1 MKKIL
6 LFMAAAAM
14 MGGCA
19 KNDSDSSV
27 IAPVRE
33 RVEIGVATDGTKASY
48 DASLK
53 AYWETG
59 DKIVAVMGYG
69 TVQGETLDIQS
80 GSGSANAVFAGEITI
95 RDLID
100 PRYIH
105 FAYPDTAVLESVGD
119 AESATTCTFTVAA
132 EQDGKWSPFLCASSA
147 EKARPSKLSG
157 ITFGKSLNAAFGVRV
172 FAADGTTPKQ
182 LQSVKIEAA
191 NNITGTLSATTAV
204 DGSFADAVFA
214 VDATGNTITATNP
227 QYTTGV
233 DGAGRTYYEYRFEV
247 LPVVA
252 GDIKITVTAAD
263 GAVLS
268 RTMGKSVTFTANK
281 RAGVNISW
289 ASVSVEGI
297 TSWYEDS
304 CNSGVA
310 SSLDGRKIYVNN
322 VKIAGVDADAAG
334 VSESGVRVTDA
345 SNNVS
350 VYKNTDGGTSFSKEI
365 AVVGG
370 TYRVQPYAVI
380 NGTEYT
386 AAEQSI
392 IVTSVLGIGTHN
404 IWTSYN
410 HNYAVSKQNSG
421 VDNDKIYANVAL
433 SGDDA
438 SYAASNLV
446 STVALVYGS
455 TTTLKSG
462 DKSLVG
468 VDFTTD
474 AVAKTQYADCRLLVT
489 LANAS
494 GKTFTLTSPAY
505 TMNVTGIPYSINFT
519 NGSPDGWTTN
529 NTANSPSPLGDYL
542 RLVYGT
548 AWIISPRFVVPTTCD
563 VFATINAGAYRT
575 AGTYNPNIYISVSNT
590 GVAGGTATQ
599 LSGKNAIGL
608 SYQDISRD
616 LQIGAEDNNSHICI
630 YSSGDKPGLATNTA
644 GIMVKMFSITYR

>member
-33 RVEIGVATDGTKASY
+33 RVEVGVATDGTKASY

-80 GSGSANAVFAGEITI
+80 GSGSANAVFAGEITV

-119 AESATTCTFTVAA
+119 AESATTCTFTVAT

-172 FAADGTTPKQ
+172 FAADGSTPKQ

-334 VSESGVRVTDA
+334 VSESGIKVTDA

-410 HNYAVSKQNSG
+410 HNDAVSKQNSG

-468 VDFTTD
+468 ADFTTD

-505 TMNVTGIPYSINFT
+505 TMNVTGIPYDFDFSNNGKNSEGWTLSGTSWSTYSVLQLEKNGYAISPAFYIPADVSINVQT
-519 NGSPDGWTTN
+519 TVKTYLYYGVAWNQKTN
-529 NTANSPSPLGDYL
+529 NL
-542 RLVYGT
+542 
-548 AWIISPRFVVPTTCD
+548 WIASTTSTSTKPASSNPVSFKSSIS
-563 VFATINAGAYRT
+563 
-575 AGTYNPNIYISVSNT
+575 
-590 GVAGGTATQ
+590 
-599 LSGKNAIGL
+599 AIGRDGGSDYSWNFDL
-608 SYQDISRD
+608 TNSSKYIGITHDITSGNQFFPIYQFGVRY
-616 LQIGAEDNNSHICI
+616 N
-630 YSSGDKPGLATNTA
+630 
-644 GIMVKMFSITYR
+644 